1 MLRPTA
7 TLVCNSILDPSAVST
22 SYLLLYL
29 RVLTLVSTSY
39 SLLIFD
45 SKILNRK
52 GIYLSLTVQIMA
64 TFTRCE
70 NE

>member
-1 MLRPTA
+1 MLVFTRTCFSKY
-7 TLVCNSILDPSAVST
+7 V
-22 SYLLLYL
+22 YLCWCL

-52 GIYLSLTVQIMA
+52 GIYLSLTVQIIA

>member
-1 MLRPTA
+1 MFFCLTFG
-7 TLVCNSILDPSAVST
+7 VHIS
-22 SYLLLYL
+22 L

-52 GIYLSLTVQIMA
+52 GIYLSLTVQIIA

>member
-1 MLRPTA
+1 MFALDVF
-7 TLVCNSILDPSAVST
+7 LVVMRLSRIHLSV
-22 SYLLLYL
+22 
-29 RVLTLVSTSY
+29 
-39 SLLIFD
+39 FD

-52 GIYLSLTVQIMA
+52 GIYLSLTVQIIA